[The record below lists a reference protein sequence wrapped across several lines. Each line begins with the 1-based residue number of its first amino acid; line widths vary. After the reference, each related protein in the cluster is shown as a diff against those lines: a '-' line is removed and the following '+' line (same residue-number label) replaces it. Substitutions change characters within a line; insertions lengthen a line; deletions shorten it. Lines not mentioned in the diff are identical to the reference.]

1 MPRRGR
7 REEHICQRIILLK
20 NSQNAG
26 QQRDKLLNAI
36 DTKAP
41 GYEDYVKAMEDLNKK
56 MKEEALKLQKQN
68 GGPVP
73 TV

>member
-1 MPRRGR
+1 MPSYYTIEEFSERRS
-7 REEHICQRIILLK
+7 L
-20 NSQNAG
+20 
-26 QQRDKLLNAI
+26 RDKLLNAI

-68 GGPVP
+68 GEPVP
-73 TV
+73 TL

>member
-1 MPRRGR
+1 MPSYYTIEEFSERRS
-7 REEHICQRIILLK
+7 L
-20 NSQNAG
+20 
-26 QQRDKLLNAI
+26 RDKLLNAI

>member
-1 MPRRGR
+1 MPSYYTIEEFSERRS
-7 REEHICQRIILLK
+7 L
-20 NSQNAG
+20 
-26 QQRDKLLNAI
+26 RDKLLNAI

-68 GGPVP
+68 SEPVP
-73 TV
+73 TL

>member
-1 MPRRGR
+1 MPSYYTIEEFSERRS
-7 REEHICQRIILLK
+7 L
-20 NSQNAG
+20 
-26 QQRDKLLNAI
+26 RDKLFNAI

-68 GGPVP
+68 GEPVP
-73 TV
+73 TL